1 MIYLTKFILIYF
13 SFYLSFFIN
22 KKFKNFDQPGLNKT
36 HKKKVLN
43 SGGIGPMLILTVG
56 ILYSMFYGQFEY
68 SDYFYNIPQ
77 LWVAPTSILIFTLI
91 SFYDDF
97 NYIPYQVRLC
107 VQLSI
112 IYLCISLFP
121 INPEYN
127 FQTPIFNGMIPLK
140 IDIILTIFFWVFI
153 INSTNFVDGAD
164 GMYSFQ
170 ITSTFFALSVIF
182 YFIEEFFHFYV
193 SLSMFLIGF
202 TFLPFNLGN
211 KFKMYIGDTGS
222 IPSGFVLGWM
232 TLSLINMGYYL
243 SGILIN
249 ILFLSDVTI
258 TLIRRLFNKK
268 SIFLRHN
275 DFIFKQT
282 ITKYGSKN
290 YFSYALP
297 LQIIFV
303 FLAIFL
309 CLV

>member
-1 MIYLTKFILIYF
+1 MIYLIKFILIYF

-127 FQTPIFNGMIPLK
+127 FQAITANLYQDGLLAHLTKELKGFLIIVWQVQVSSANHLK
-140 IDIILTIFFWVFI
+140 IQMCFDK
-153 INSTNFVDGAD
+153 
-164 GMYSFQ
+164 
-170 ITSTFFALSVIF
+170 
-182 YFIEEFFHFYV
+182 
-193 SLSMFLIGF
+193 SL
-202 TFLPFNLGN
+202 
-211 KFKMYIGDTGS
+211 
-222 IPSGFVLGWM
+222 
-232 TLSLINMGYYL
+232 
-243 SGILIN
+243 
-249 ILFLSDVTI
+249 
-258 TLIRRLFNKK
+258 
-268 SIFLRHN
+268 
-275 DFIFKQT
+275 
-282 ITKYGSKN
+282 
-290 YFSYALP
+290 
-297 LQIIFV
+297 
-303 FLAIFL
+303 
-309 CLV
+309 